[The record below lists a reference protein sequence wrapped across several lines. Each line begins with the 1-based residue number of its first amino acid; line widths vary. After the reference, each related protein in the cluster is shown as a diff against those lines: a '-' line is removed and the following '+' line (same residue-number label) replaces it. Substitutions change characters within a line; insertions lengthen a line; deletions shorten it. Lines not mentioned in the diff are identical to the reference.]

1 MPHRLNFIAENIK
14 NLKDK
19 RPSEKSKM
27 MNSPKSQRGSMKDT
41 FINGL
46 VNKGSGG
53 HDFGYQKKNNQYLQM
68 MKE

>member
-1 MPHRLNFIAENIK
+1 
-14 NLKDK
+14 
-19 RPSEKSKM
+19 
-27 MNSPKSQRGSMKDT
+27 MKDT